1 MVRRPLVLFSIALA
15 AAIAPALA
23 QQDPK
28 TAAAEKPPVFDS
40 KFLQDPANIKVGETV
55 WTGQCRHCHGSSA
68 YPGKAPKLRPGA
80 LDPVFIY
87 ERVTDGFQKMPAWK
101 EVFSQHERM
110 SVVAYIKSGD
120 FSP

>member
-1 MVRRPLVLFSIALA
+1 MIRRPWVLSAVLLA
-15 AAIAPALA
+15 TSVAPVIA
-23 QQDPK
+23 QQDQK
-28 TAAAEKPPVFDS
+28 TAAADKPPVFDPA
-40 KFLQDPANIKVGETV
+40 FMQDAANIKVGEGV
-55 WTGQCRHCHGSSA
+55 WTAQCRHCHGASA
-68 YPGKAPKLRPGA
+68 YPGKAPKLKPGS
-80 LDPVFIY
+80 LDPAFIY